1 MKPVLFGQVTSP
13 FPTEGANQYTTTML
27 FRIVCPHKDVVI
39 SVNTTHKKVMQILP
53 QPGHFADL
61 WESRE
66 ATDRFFSGTP
76 SQRRGVSVEI
86 VAASQFIGGMI
97 RCT

>member
-1 MKPVLFGQVTSP
+1 
-13 FPTEGANQYTTTML
+13 
-27 FRIVCPHKDVVI
+27 VI
-39 SVNTTHKKVMQILP
+39 SVSTTHKKVMQILP

-86 VAASQFIGGMI
+86 VAASQFIDSNQSFPKSLSITPIHFPPTKHSPDRDLFHRAMI